1 MKTNTINN
9 IKLGLFTIAGLLF
22 LVVLL
27 YMIGKNRSLFGYTYE
42 LKAHF
47 QNTNGLKPGNNV
59 RYAGIE
65 VGTVKNISILN
76 DTTIEV
82 KMVLQKK
89 MQTIIRTNAI
99 VDIASDGLLGNKVVN
114 ITPARFKAAYA
125 REGTVLPTRKS
136 IDTEEMLRTLDLTN
150 RNVAVI
156 SEELKRT
163 VQRLNE
169 SSAFWR
175 LLNNEEIP
183 KQINETISNLKM
195 ATVQAHNMMNNANTM
210 VNYVKEGNGS
220 LGHLI
225 KDTLFVRNLNEAVV
239 KIQNIGSQA
248 DTLAKSLQRISSQL
262 SADINQGSGIVHTI
276 LKDTLLS
283 VQLQNSVRNIQQG
296 TESFNRNM
304 EALKHHFLFRGYY
317 RKQERQTKQNN

>member
-1 MKTNTINN
+1 MTTNTINN

-22 LVVLL
+22 LVLLL

-65 VGTVKNISILN
+65 VGTVKRISIQN

-82 KMVLQKK
+82 LMVLQKK
-89 MQTIIRTNAI
+89 MQKIIRSNAI

-114 ITPARFKAAYA
+114 IIPAQFNADFAK
-125 REGTVLPTRKS
+125 EGMVLPTRKS

-150 RNVAVI
+150 RNIAVI
-156 SEELKRT
+156 SDELKRT
-163 VQRLNE
+163 VQRLNS

-175 LLNNEEIP
+175 LLNDEKIP
-183 KQINETISNLKM
+183 ERINTTVIHLKL
-195 ATVQAHNMMNNANTM
+195 ASIQAHDMMNNANSL
-210 VNYVKEGNGS
+210 VNYVKQGNGS

-225 KDTLFVRNLNEAVV
+225 KDTLFIRNLNEAVL
-239 KIQNIGSQA
+239 KIQNIGTQA
-248 DTLAKSLQRISSQL
+248 DSLAQSLQRISSQL
-262 SADINQGSGIVHTI
+262 NTDINHGNGIAHAI
-276 LKDTLLS
+276 LKDTNLTT
-283 VQLQNSVRNIQQG
+283 QFQNSLLNIQKG

-304 EALKHHFLFRGYY
+304 EALKHHFLFRGYF
-317 RKQERQTKQNN
+317 RKQERK